1 MQFLKSISSSSDS
14 VSVPRL
20 ICSKLLQSLKLQV
33 EVIPFPVCFLEKI
46 FAPYSN
52 PPFKNLVINSRDIE
66 SPSSF
71 FCKGILKYSLYGIIE
86 EQDELAKAV
95 DAGFFP
101 ECSIGA
107 KRSGETGKLY
117 LHHLAYLGEEPAAI
131 KSFKKNIKEKI
142 QLDDSG
148 VIHAFPAVWKITL
161 SDMDE
166 GVKKMNELDEAKKRI
181 AELEAELQ
189 RLTAELE
196 AAKAGSNGSGEDF
209 EKLKTENEELKRKLL
224 AFQEKHPEDELSL
237 SDSDPRTKMLLNE
250 LRKTKTASLMQAA
263 KGKVPA
269 AHLKDL
275 EVLANG
281 LTLSNELLLSDGK
294 KASSIETLT
303 AIFNAMADPVL
314 GTEIVL
320 SDPEAK
326 SAGQGASYASSA
338 VKLMGAL

>member
-1 MQFLKSISSSSDS
+1 MKTRIRPIARAGVFGSQSNTQIVSEQDLQEIYESFTAQDSSPITIGH
-14 VSVPRL
+14 VTEAAEPRL
-20 ICSKLLQSLKLQV
+20 GSVVSLELK
-33 EVIPFPVCFLEKI
+33 
-46 FAPYSN
+46 
-52 PPFKNLVINSRDIE
+52 D
-66 SPSSF
+66 
-71 FCKGILKYSLYGIIE
+71 GILYGIIE

-181 AELEAELQ
+181 AELEAEVQ
-189 RLTAELE
+189 KLTAELE
-196 AAKAGSNGSGEDF
+196 KAKAGSNGSGEDF

-338 VKLMGAL
+338 AKLMGAL

>member
-1 MQFLKSISSSSDS
+1 MKTRIRPIARAGVFGSQSNTQIVSEQDLQEIYESFTAQDSSPITIGH
-14 VSVPRL
+14 VTEAAEPRL
-20 ICSKLLQSLKLQV
+20 GSVVSLELK
-33 EVIPFPVCFLEKI
+33 
-46 FAPYSN
+46 
-52 PPFKNLVINSRDIE
+52 D
-66 SPSSF
+66 
-71 FCKGILKYSLYGIIE
+71 GILYGIIE

-224 AFQEKHPEDELSL
+224 AFQEKP
-237 SDSDPRTKMLLNE
+237 
-250 LRKTKTASLMQAA
+250 
-263 KGKVPA
+263 
-269 AHLKDL
+269 
-275 EVLANG
+275 
-281 LTLSNELLLSDGK
+281 
-294 KASSIETLT
+294 
-303 AIFNAMADPVL
+303 
-314 GTEIVL
+314 
-320 SDPEAK
+320 
-326 SAGQGASYASSA
+326 
-338 VKLMGAL
+338 

>member
-1 MQFLKSISSSSDS
+1 MKTRIRPIARAGVFGSESNTQIVSEQDLQEIYESFTAQDSSPITIGH
-14 VSVPRL
+14 VTEAAEPRL
-20 ICSKLLQSLKLQV
+20 GSVVSLELK
-33 EVIPFPVCFLEKI
+33 
-46 FAPYSN
+46 
-52 PPFKNLVINSRDIE
+52 D
-66 SPSSF
+66 
-71 FCKGILKYSLYGIIE
+71 GILYGIIE

-181 AELEAELQ
+181 AELEAEVQ
-189 RLTAELE
+189 KLTAELE
-196 AAKAGSNGSGEDF
+196 KAKAGSNGSGEDF

-338 VKLMGAL
+338 AKLMGAL

>member
-1 MQFLKSISSSSDS
+1 MKTRIRPIARAGVFGSQSNTQI
-14 VSVPRL
+14 VSEQDLQEIYESFTAQDASPITIGHVTEAAEPRL
-20 ICSKLLQSLKLQV
+20 GSVVSLELK
-33 EVIPFPVCFLEKI
+33 
-46 FAPYSN
+46 
-52 PPFKNLVINSRDIE
+52 D
-66 SPSSF
+66 
-71 FCKGILKYSLYGIIE
+71 GILYGIIE

-181 AELEAELQ
+181 AELEAEVQ
-189 RLTAELE
+189 KLTAELE
-196 AAKAGSNGSGEDF
+196 KAKAGSNGSGEDF

-338 VKLMGAL
+338 AKLMGAL

>member
-1 MQFLKSISSSSDS
+1 MKTRIRPIARAGVFGSQSNTQIVSEQDLQEIYESFTAQDSSPITIGH
-14 VSVPRL
+14 VTEAAEPRL
-20 ICSKLLQSLKLQV
+20 GSVVSLELK
-33 EVIPFPVCFLEKI
+33 
-46 FAPYSN
+46 
-52 PPFKNLVINSRDIE
+52 D
-66 SPSSF
+66 
-71 FCKGILKYSLYGIIE
+71 GILYGIIE

-181 AELEAELQ
+181 AELEAEVQ
-189 RLTAELE
+189 KLTAELE

-338 VKLMGAL
+338 AKLMGAL

>member
-1 MQFLKSISSSSDS
+1 
-14 VSVPRL
+14 
-20 ICSKLLQSLKLQV
+20 
-33 EVIPFPVCFLEKI
+33 
-46 FAPYSN
+46 
-52 PPFKNLVINSRDIE
+52 
-66 SPSSF
+66 
-71 FCKGILKYSLYGIIE
+71 
-86 EQDELAKAV
+86 
-95 DAGFFP
+95 
-101 ECSIGA
+101 
-107 KRSGETGKLY
+107 
-117 LHHLAYLGEEPAAI
+117 
-131 KSFKKNIKEKI
+131 
-142 QLDDSG
+142 
-148 VIHAFPAVWKITL
+148 
-161 SDMDE
+161 
-166 GVKKMNELDEAKKRI
+166 MNELDEAKKRI
-181 AELEAELQ
+181 AELEAEFKTH
-189 RLTAELE
+189 RELE
-196 AAKAGSNGSGEDF
+196 KAKAGSNGSGEDF

-338 VKLMGAL
+338 AKLMGAL

>member
-1 MQFLKSISSSSDS
+1 MKTRIRPIARAGVFGSQSNTQIVSEQDLQEIYESFTAQDSSPITIGH
-14 VSVPRL
+14 VTEAAEPRL
-20 ICSKLLQSLKLQV
+20 GSVVSLELK
-33 EVIPFPVCFLEKI
+33 
-46 FAPYSN
+46 
-52 PPFKNLVINSRDIE
+52 D
-66 SPSSF
+66 
-71 FCKGILKYSLYGIIE
+71 GILYGIIE

-338 VKLMGAL
+338 AKLMGAL